1 MEKEMMRVDGN
12 AMGGTLD
19 DVFAREMTSVRM
31 VCDGCGEVE
40 PVGAEHAYMQAPG
53 MVLRCSHCER
63 VLLVVTEANG
73 DSPAPP
79 PAGWKPGRAT
89 SSSG

>member
-19 DVFAREMTSVRM
+19 DVFAREVTSVKM

-40 PVGAEHAYMQAPG
+40 PLGAEHAYMQAPG
-53 MVLRCSHCER
+53 MVLRCRHCER
-63 VLLVVTEANG
+63 VLLVVTAVNG
-73 DSPAPP
+73 NYLLSFRGVRWFELPR
-79 PAGWKPGRAT
+79 GE
-89 SSSG
+89 

>member
-19 DVFAREMTSVRM
+19 DVFAREVTSVKM

-40 PVGAEHAYMQAPG
+40 PLGAEHAYMQAPG
-53 MVLRCSHCER
+53 MVLRCCHCER
-63 VLLVVTEANG
+63 VLLVVTAVNG
-73 DSPAPP
+73 DYLLSFRGVRWFELPR
-79 PAGWKPGRAT
+79 GG
-89 SSSG
+89 

>member
-19 DVFAREMTSVRM
+19 DVFAREATSVKM

-40 PVGAEHAYMQAPG
+40 PLGAEHAYMQAPG
-53 MVLRCSHCER
+53 MVLRCRHCER
-63 VLLVVTEANG
+63 VLLVVTAVNSYYLLSFRGVRWFELPRG
-73 DSPAPP
+73 
-79 PAGWKPGRAT
+79 G
-89 SSSG
+89 